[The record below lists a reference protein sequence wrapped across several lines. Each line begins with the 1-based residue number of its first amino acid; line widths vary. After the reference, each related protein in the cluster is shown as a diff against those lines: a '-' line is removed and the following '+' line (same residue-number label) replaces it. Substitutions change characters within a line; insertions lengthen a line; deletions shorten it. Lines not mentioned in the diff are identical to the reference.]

1 MGNSLHDS
9 CGCDRPVKVVCR
21 CPLSKR
27 CPWRNGGRNFCRLG
41 RMETDADADVADGEK
56 KKISLKANT
65 GSSFHSASGIIFVS
79 FKN

>member
-1 MGNSLHDS
+1 MILAGVIALSRLYVGVHYPSDVL
-9 CGCDRPVKVVCR
+9 GGMVVGIFAGWAGWK
-21 CPLSKR
+21 L
-27 CPWRNGGRNFCRLG
+27 
-41 RMETDADADVADGEK
+41 MTDADVADGEK